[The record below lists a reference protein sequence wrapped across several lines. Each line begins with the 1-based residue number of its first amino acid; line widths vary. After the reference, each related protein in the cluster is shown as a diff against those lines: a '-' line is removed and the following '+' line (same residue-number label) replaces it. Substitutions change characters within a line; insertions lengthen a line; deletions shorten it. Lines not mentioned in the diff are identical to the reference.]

1 MSEIRDENGNVVI
14 EIDDDNVADIRVEK
28 LMAVSS
34 SDAAFNPV
42 AGSSNLE
49 GANIM
54 IDDQNELVDLDA
66 LFDALNIA
74 AGEGVEVATY
84 AEDADHHGVLTVN
97 AELLNSASL
106 EDLESHANEAMAD
119 KIISD
124 ES

>member
-1 MSEIRDENGNVVI
+1 MSEIRDENGKVII
-14 EIDDDNVADIRVEK
+14 EIEDDNAADKRLEK
-28 LMAVSS
+28 LMTAYT
-34 SDAAFNPV
+34 DAAADPKTE
-42 AGSSNLE
+42 SSNVE

-66 LFDALNIA
+66 LFDALNVA
-74 AGEGVEVATY
+74 ASEGVEVATY
-84 AEDADHHGVLTVN
+84 SEDADHHGVLTVN

-106 EDLESHANEAMAD
+106 EELESHATEALAD